1 MFFSSNHDKNLLFPP
16 NYLKNNENNENEL
29 IYQLKQEKFRREL
42 CKENYEDMYLKF
54 EQLQKDLN
62 NLIISKNN
70 LEKEK
75 NSLIEE
81 RYNKIKEWQDKNDN
95 LTKEINGKA
104 EINQNMYLRNLGV
117 FVLFFQIL

>member
-1 MFFSSNHDKNLLFPP
+1 MLISSNNDTNLLFPP
-16 NYLKNNENNENEL
+16 NFLKINANNDNEI

-42 CKENYEDMYLKF
+42 CKENYSDMYLKY
-54 EQLQKDLN
+54 EQLQKDYN
-62 NLIISKNN
+62 NLVASKNN

-95 LTKEINGKA
+95 LTKEING
-104 EINQNMYLRNLGV
+104 
-117 FVLFFQIL
+117 

>member
-1 MFFSSNHDKNLLFPP
+1 MLISSNNDSNLLFPP
-16 NYLKNNENNENEL
+16 NFLKINPNNENEI

-42 CKENYEDMYLKF
+42 CKENYADMYLKF

-75 NSLIEE
+75 NSLIIFIKSTYLF
-81 RYNKIKEWQDKNDN
+81 RIIKINR
-95 LTKEINGKA
+95 GK
-104 EINQNMYLRNLGV
+104 I
-117 FVLFFQIL
+117 